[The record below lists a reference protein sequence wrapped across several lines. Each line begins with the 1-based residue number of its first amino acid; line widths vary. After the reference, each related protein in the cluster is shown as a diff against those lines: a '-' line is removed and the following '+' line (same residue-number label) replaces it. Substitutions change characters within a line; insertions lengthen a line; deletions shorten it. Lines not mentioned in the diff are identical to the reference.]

1 MPRAIDFHVHLPTM
15 EFMQITLGP
24 YAKAAERFFRTE
36 VKLKDIEQIAADYA
50 ELDMIGVLL
59 AWDAET
65 ATGLPPL
72 GNDYIA
78 AIVQRYPQQ
87 FVGFASVDPHKGK
100 AAIKE
105 IERAIKELG
114 LAGAKF
120 HPGVQAFYPNAPAFH
135 PLMEKIQEM
144 GVPALFHT
152 GTNGLGAGTPGGM
165 GIKLDYT
172 RPIYLD
178 SLAADF
184 PGLTIIGAHPSWPW
198 HEEMIATMQHKAN
211 VFNDLSGWSPKYTPE
226 SLLREAATRLQDRF
240 LFGSD
245 YPFIT
250 PQRWLKDFDTL
261 DYFKPEVCEKILWRN
276 AQKLLAHTAV
286 GQMTFS
292 S

>member
-1 MPRAIDFHVHLPTM
+1 MPRAIDFHVHLPTT
-15 EFMQITLGP
+15 EFMQVTLGP

-50 ELDMIGVLL
+50 EFDMIGILL

-72 GNDYIA
+72 SNDYIA

-87 FVGFASVDPHKGK
+87 FIGF
-100 AAIKE
+100 
-105 IERAIKELG
+105 
-114 LAGAKF
+114 GAKF
-120 HPGVQAFYPNAPAFH
+120 HPGVQAFYPNDPAFY
-135 PLMEKIQEM
+135 PLMEKIQEL
-144 GVPALFHT
+144 GIPALFHT

-165 GIKLDYT
+165 GIKLDFT

-178 SLAADF
+178 ALAADF

-198 HEEMIATMQHKAN
+198 HEEMIATMQHKTN
-211 VFNDLSGWSPKYTPE
+211 VFNDLSGWVPKRIPE
-226 SLLREAATRLQDRF
+226 TLLREAATRLQDRF

-250 PQRWLKDFDTL
+250 PQRWLKDFEPLT
-261 DYFKPEVCEKILWRN
+261 YFTPEVREKLLWRN
-276 AQKLLAHTAV
+276 AQKLLAHTTV
-286 GQMTFS
+286 GQMHFS

>member
-1 MPRAIDFHVHLPTM
+1 MPRAIDFHVHLPTT
-15 EFMQITLGP
+15 EFMQVTLGP
-24 YAKAAERFFRTE
+24 YARAAERFFRTE

-50 ELDMIGVLL
+50 ELDMVGVLL

-72 GNDYIA
+72 GNDYVA

-100 AAIKE
+100 AAVKE
-105 IERAIKELG
+105 MERAIKELG

-120 HPGVQAFYPNAPAFH
+120 HPGVQAFYPNDPAFY
-135 PLMEKIQEM
+135 PLMERIQGL

-184 PGLTIIGAHPSWPW
+184 PGLKG
-198 HEEMIATMQHKAN
+198 
-211 VFNDLSGWSPKYTPE
+211 
-226 SLLREAATRLQDRF
+226 
-240 LFGSD
+240 
-245 YPFIT
+245 
-250 PQRWLKDFDTL
+250 QR
-261 DYFKPEVCEKILWRN
+261 V
-276 AQKLLAHTAV
+276 Q
-286 GQMTFS
+286 
-292 S
+292 

>member
-1 MPRAIDFHVHLPTM
+1 MPRAIDFHVHLPTT
-15 EFMQITLGP
+15 EFMQVTLGP

-50 ELDMIGVLL
+50 EFDMIGVLL

-87 FVGFASVDPHKGK
+87 FIGFASVDPHKGE

-105 IERAIKELG
+105 IERAVKDLG

-120 HPGVQAFYPNAPAFH
+120 HPGVQAFYPNDPKFY
-135 PLMEKIQEM
+135 PLMEKIQELR
-144 GVPALFHT
+144 VPALFHT

-178 SLAADF
+178 SLAAEF

-198 HEEMIATMQHKAN
+198 HEEMIATVQHKAN

-226 SLLREAATRLQDRF
+226 ALLREAATRLQDRF

-245 YPFIT
+245 YP
-250 PQRWLKDFDTL
+250 
-261 DYFKPEVCEKILWRN
+261 ILRPN
-276 AQKLLAHTAV
+276 V
-286 GQMTFS
+286 G
-292 S
+292 